1 MADLVNSLGQLTG
14 ILDLLVTDEIGGG
27 TGVIVGVVTELGVLW
42 N

>member
-14 ILDLLVTDEIGGG
+14 ILDLLVTDEIGG

-42 N
+42 K